1 MINKETVS
9 NLIIDKKILGKNHIE
24 NYDEYLNVCYVF
36 DHGAVRG
43 AGVSICSVCENNK
56 NDKFIFHALCTDLT
70 DDDIKKLELIT
81 DKYDTTIILYFID
94 KSAEIIKQLDLGN
107 FHVATWY
114 RIFIPYILEC
124 KKVLYIDADILN
136 LSSLT
141 ELFRID
147 MENHFIAAAPDTEK
161 TNRNRNNMLNLKSH
175 IYFNAGVLLINVNRW
190 IDNDCSDKILD
201 IVKKYGQKLV
211 LPDQDALNI
220 LFSLSGDT
228 YYLDKKYNRVELWK
242 EQNIKEKL
250 RETVLLHFVQTK
262 PWQEAWLYEK
272 RPYIENLYAQ
282 YEKIS
287 PWKDMPLERKKQL
300 SYHDKRKRAVF
311 LLRKGKI
318 LDSLYWYKKYLKA
331 KIMKED

>member
-1 MINKETVS
+1 MINK
-9 NLIIDKKILGKNHIE
+9 NIILKKVFLGNKISQIDDFFNI
-24 NYDEYLNVCYVF
+24 CYVF

-56 NDKFIFHALCTDLT
+56 NDKFIFHAFCTDLT

-141 ELFRID
+141 DLFRINI
-147 MENHFIAAAPDTEK
+147 ENYFIAAVPDTEK
-161 TNRNRNNMLNLKSH
+161 TNRNRNNMLNLKNH
-175 IYFNAGVLLINVNRW
+175 IYFNAGVLLININRW

-220 LFSLSGDT
+220 LFSPSGDI

-272 RPYIENLYAQ
+272 RPYIENLYAE
-282 YEKIS
+282 YEKLS
-287 PWKDMPLERKKQL
+287 PWKDMPLEKKEKL
-300 SYHDKRKRAVF
+300 SHHDKRKRAIF
-311 LLRKGKI
+311 MLKKGK
-318 LDSLYWYKKYLKA
+318 LLNGLCWYKKYLKA
-331 KIMKED
+331 KIIKED